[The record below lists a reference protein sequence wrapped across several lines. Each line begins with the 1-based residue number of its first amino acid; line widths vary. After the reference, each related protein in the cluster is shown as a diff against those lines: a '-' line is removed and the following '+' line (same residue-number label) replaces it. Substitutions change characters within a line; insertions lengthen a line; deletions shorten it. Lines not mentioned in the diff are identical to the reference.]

1 MEFSEDSHRGKLRL
15 LLKSLTRHILKQ
27 VSNPQLSVTQV
38 VEHLAIFE
46 GIAQQVGEG
55 IIVEVGGKEVEQRL
69 SQVIN
74 AVKAGTPERYVLYK
88 FIARVKVA
96 GTDGL
101 VKTLANAKEAKGLI
115 KSASINVQENVRE
128 NFVLKHYADLN
139 IKELEKTAASIMDLS
154 NTGDEKKIDH

>member
-27 VSNPQLSVTQV
+27 VSNPHLSVTQV

-46 GIAQQVGEG
+46 GIAGEG

-69 SQVIN
+69 TQVIN

-101 VKTLANAKEAKGLI
+101 VKTLANAKEAKG
-115 KSASINVQENVRE
+115 
-128 NFVLKHYADLN
+128 
-139 IKELEKTAASIMDLS
+139 
-154 NTGDEKKIDH
+154 

>member
-55 IIVEVGGKEVEQRL
+55 IIVEVGGKEVELRL
-69 SQVIN
+69 TQVSN

-101 VKTLANAKEAKGLI
+101 VKTLANAKEAKG
-115 KSASINVQENVRE
+115 
-128 NFVLKHYADLN
+128 
-139 IKELEKTAASIMDLS
+139 
-154 NTGDEKKIDH
+154 